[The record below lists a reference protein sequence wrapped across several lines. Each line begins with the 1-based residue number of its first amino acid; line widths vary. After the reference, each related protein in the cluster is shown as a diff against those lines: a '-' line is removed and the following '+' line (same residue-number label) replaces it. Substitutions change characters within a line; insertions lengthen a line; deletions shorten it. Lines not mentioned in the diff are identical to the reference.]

1 MDKTIPKEMAYHTR
15 LISISFTFFLIQSV
29 AFSQT
34 TPPNI
39 ILIITDDQGYGDF
52 GFTGNPHISTATLDQ
67 LAQKSLEFTNFY
79 VSPVCAPTRSS
90 LMTGRYSLRTGIRDT
105 YNGGAMM
112 STDEI
117 TIPELLKEKDYVTGI
132 FGKWHLG
139 DNFPMRPSDQG
150 FDESLIHLSGGMGQ
164 VGDFTT
170 YYQGNRSYFD
180 PVLWH
185 NNQQQSYQGYCSDIF
200 AEEAIKFIENNKDQP
215 FFTYLSFN
223 APHTP
228 LQVPDEYYQKY
239 KDLDPSEG
247 FGEDGKPFYPM
258 SESQKEDARKVYA
271 MVENIDDNLNK
282 LFSKLN
288 ELEIDDRT
296 IIIFLTDNG
305 PQQQRYVAGLRGL
318 KGNVFQGG
326 VRAPL
331 LIHYPKKYNAP
342 KKIDQLTAHLD
353 ILPTIAEIV
362 GIDLPNDRK
371 IDGKSLIPL
380 MNGDETN
387 FENRSYFSYWNRKYP
402 ERYNNISIQ
411 NSGWKLVGKT
421 DFDATLE
428 NFELYNLAEDPYEL
442 TNLISTHPSKG
453 MELKV
458 EMDQFYEEL
467 IQEKHL
473 INQPL
478 IQIGSEEENPVFLN
492 RNDAAGQR
500 GIWAQEDIYGYWNV
514 HLAPGT
520 YDFKFKFVK
529 AVPSQGRMFLE
540 TGTIVNQS
548 KIEGEGEMEFIEMKD
563 IELPEMDTKIIP
575 LYEVEGKQL
584 FPFWIEILKK

>member
-1 MDKTIPKEMAYHTR
+1 MTPYTR
-15 LISISFTFFLIQSV
+15 LVSIFLTFLILHTNV
-29 AFSQT
+29 FSQN

-39 ILIITDDQGYGDF
+39 ILVITDDQGYGDF
-52 GFTGNPHISTATLDQ
+52 GFTGNPHISTPTLDQ
-67 LAQKSLEFTNFY
+67 LAQESVEFTNFY

-112 STDEI
+112 STEEI
-117 TIPELLKEKDYVTGI
+117 TIAELLKKKHYVTGI

-200 AEEAIKFIENNKDQP
+200 TEEAIKFIENNKDQP

-282 LFSKLN
+282 LFSKLE

-305 PQQQRYVAGLRGL
+305 PQQQRYVSGLRGL

-331 LIHYPKKYNAP
+331 LIHYPEKYQRS

-353 ILPTIAEIV
+353 ILPTIAEVV

-380 MNGDETN
+380 MNGDASN
-387 FENRSYFSYWNRKYP
+387 FQNRSFFSYWNRKYP

-421 DFDATLE
+421 DYQAPLE
-428 NFELYNLAEDPYEL
+428 DFELYNLTEDPYEQ
-442 TNLISTHPSKG
+442 TNLISTKTSKG
-453 MELKV
+453 RELKI
-458 EMDQFYEEL
+458 EMDEFYEEL

-473 INQPL
+473 VNQPL
-478 IQIGSEEENPVFLN
+478 IQVGFEEENPVFLN

-500 GIWAQEDIYGYWNV
+500 GIWAQEEIYGYWNV
-514 HLAPGT
+514 LLASGT
-520 YDFKFKFVK
+520 YDFTFKFVK
-529 AVPSQGRMFLE
+529 DVPSQGTMYLE
-540 TGTIVNQS
+540 TGPIVNQT
-548 KIEGEGEMEFIEMKD
+548 KIESEGEVEFIEMKD
-563 IELPEMDTKIIP
+563 IQLPEMKTQIIP
-575 LYEVEGKQL
+575 FYQVNGKQI
-584 FPFWIEILKK
+584 FPFWVEIHKK